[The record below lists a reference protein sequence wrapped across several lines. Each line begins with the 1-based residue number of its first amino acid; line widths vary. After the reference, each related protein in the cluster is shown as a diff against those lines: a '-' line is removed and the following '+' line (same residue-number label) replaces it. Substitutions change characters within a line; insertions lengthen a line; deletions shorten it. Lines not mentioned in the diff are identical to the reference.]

1 MRCGTWSEPRMAFI
15 PLNKMGSAG
24 LVLSGYGTPYLKQ
37 ASYEKGFN
45 PSHLQP
51 YQQAFSTA
59 SKECSAATRGMSG
72 MERAKAKSACMSS
85 ALGGRR

>member
-1 MRCGTWSEPRMAFI
+1 MAFI
-15 PLNKMGSAG
+15 PLGKMGSAG

-45 PSHLQP
+45 PEHLKP
-51 YQQAFSTA
+51 YQAAFSQA
-59 SKECSAATRGMSG
+59 SKECSAATRGMTG

-85 ALGGRR
+85 NLGGGRR